1 MSSLD
6 HISYGVPQGS
16 ILGPFLFCFIYA
28 SSRSYY
34 SKTQHLS
41 FYLFYDNDIHLNLP
55 VKNNCC
61 SESNLFKCLHRH
73 DDFLQLDNNKTEIV
87 IFGPSVLTS
96 GIVSQ
101 LGLLMCTAVK
111 ILGFIFDPT
120 LVF

>member
-1 MSSLD
+1 MVF
-6 HISYGVPQGS
+6 HRVPYWV
-16 ILGPFLFCFIYA
+16 LFFFALYMLPL
-28 SSRSYY
+28 
-34 SKTQHLS
+34 HLS
-41 FYLFYDNDIHLNLP
+41 FYLFYDNDIHLNPP

-73 DDFLQLDNNKTEIV
+73 DDFFLQLDNNKTEIV

-111 ILGFIFDPT
+111 ILGFIFYPT